1 MSLIFQVREGRGVF
15 VPKDEE
21 AAARQLT
28 QLRDLADSADENP
41 GQAKKAR
48 RAIKN
53 MLSKDPLFLRG
64 YAVLAQL
71 LEDAEEEEEAA
82 ALYVQGCRAVLKILP
97 EDFQGP
103 LDTDDSDVQCFLR
116 CHAGYVESLLAKND
130 YQAALEASHRQLAF
144 DPEDMFERRRE
155 LGELSI
161 LAGRPDE
168 AESILREQVGRRP
181 TAHYSLGYLSHSWG
195 DYPTAIA
202 HLRRAFLLAPYA
214 VDLLT
219 GRLTPPNIFWE
230 DGPQAPDYREDLLFV
245 EMLGGDLWT
254 RSEEAHAFIE
264 WLSQTGQV
272 LSERARMVLLS
283 EKCFRA
289 DGPGAD
295 AALIEAEAEFR
306 ALLDAV
312 DERSSADLAAPV
324 VDPVGGEQVAPW
336 ELLARHQQRLAEDEG
351 WDHGLEADCDEGDG
365 EDCEEYDDFDDEEYE
380 DDEYEDDEENSGRS
394 R

>member
-1 MSLIFQVREGRGVF
+1 MSMIFQVREGRGVF
-15 VPKDEE
+15 VPKDED

-28 QLRDLADSADENP
+28 RLRDLADSADEDP

-48 RAIKN
+48 RTIKA
-53 MLSKDPLFLRG
+53 MIGKDPLFLRG

-71 LEDAEEEEEAA
+71 LEEADEEEKAA
-82 ALYVQGCRAVLKILP
+82 ELYAQGCQAALKILP
-97 EDFQGP
+97 DDFQGP
-103 LDTDDSDVQCFLR
+103 LDTDNSDVQCFLR
-116 CHAGYVESLLAKND
+116 CHAGYVESLLAKSD

-161 LAGRPDE
+161 LAGRPKE

-181 TAHYSLGYLSHSWG
+181 TAHYSLAYLSYSWG

-202 HLRRAFLLAPYA
+202 HLRRGFLLAPYA

-254 RSEEAHAFIE
+254 REEGAHAFLE
-264 WLSQTGQV
+264 WLSQTGQA

-289 DGPGAD
+289 DGPEAD
-295 AALIEAEAEFR
+295 AVLMEAEAEFQ

-312 DERSSADLAAPV
+312 DERSSAALAVPV
-324 VDPVGGEQVAPW
+324 IDPVGGEQVTPW
-336 ELLARHQQRLAEDEG
+336 ELLARHQQRLTEDEG
-351 WDHGLEADCDEGDG
+351 WDHEHGPDCGCDD
-365 EDCEEYDDFDDEEYE
+365 DCEEYDEFDDEEYE
-380 DDEYEDDEENSGRS
+380 DDDYEDDEENGERS